1 LYKQIK
7 TALAIE
13 ASVTMRY
20 PRQKKIIRYMYC
32 AVIDATHIYEVY
44 VDTLALLHELLGVH
58 CNISGYE
65 HTDVIQ
71 NLVYELIQ

>member
-1 LYKQIK
+1 
-7 TALAIE
+7 
-13 ASVTMRY
+13 M
-20 PRQKKIIRYMYC
+20 IRYMYC

-44 VDTLALLHELLGVH
+44 VDTLALSHELLGVH

-65 HTDVIQ
+65 HNFGVQ